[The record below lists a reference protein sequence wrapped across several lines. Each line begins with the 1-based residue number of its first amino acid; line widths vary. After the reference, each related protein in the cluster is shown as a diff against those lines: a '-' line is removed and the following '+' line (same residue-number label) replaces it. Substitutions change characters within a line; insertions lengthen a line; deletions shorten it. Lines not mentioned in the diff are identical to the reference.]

1 MKDLTWNLCHLHK
14 FLCSSQSPEIEEL
27 RKVASS
33 RIVSLQSGF
42 IFHSPAPANA
52 SQGLYQMFEEM
63 LSFMLFVTYILRQ
76 AEFCFCALAPL
87 VVFFLFFFIFI
98 IPVVMKLA
106 EHKKLL
112 HKMKNLREGEWT
124 MARCLFDYDMCIT
137 FILTCFMPRF
147 YHKYFSASCIMFHD
161 KASARHVRW
170 LRALNISWTKLFSCF

>member
-112 HKMKNLREGEWT
+112 HKMKNLREGEWGGGPWLVVCLT
-124 MARCLFDYDMCIT
+124 MTCVLLSFWHVLCLVFIT
-137 FILTCFMPRF
+137 NISLPRVLCFMTRPQLAM
-147 YHKYFSASCIMFHD
+147 SAGF
-161 KASARHVRW
+161 V
-170 LRALNISWTKLFSCF
+170 L